1 MIKNYRPVK
10 FLPIFGKICERIIYN
25 FLFNYFLINKLF
37 ILSQSGFLPGDSCAV
52 QILSI
57 ILGIQIVFDKNT
69 TIEVRGVFLDNSKV
83 FDKVWQ
89 DVLIFH
95 LRLYAVEGELLSL
108 LKNYHEN
115 RQQRVALNS
124 QTSGWR
130 KINSG
135 VPQGLVLGPPLFLI

>member
-1 MIKNYRPVK
+1 MIKNYRPIK

-89 DVLIFH
+89 DGLIFH

>member
-1 MIKNYRPVK
+1 M
-10 FLPIFGKICERIIYN
+10 
-25 FLFNYFLINKLF
+25 
-37 ILSQSGFLPGDSCAV
+37 
-52 QILSI
+52 
-57 ILGIQIVFDKNT
+57 
-69 TIEVRGVFLDNSKV
+69 RGVFLDNSKV

-89 DVLIFH
+89 DGLIFH

-130 KINSG
+130 KINSR